1 MKLLVDKIPVAV
13 AEADN
18 ARLSDVIERISKE
31 VQTRNRVIS
40 EIYVNGRMMGG
51 WDDPTIEKHKV
62 GDCEDLRLVSEE
74 PRKLAHK
81 VLYDIAGYM
90 KRIQESLVETSS
102 KIQSRNEQEGMRLL
116 ENVTTTWAE
125 LYLGLQNAVTV
136 TGLDLHEIM
145 VDNRSFLEI
154 NEEMHQYLDEISD
167 LVQEQRF
174 LELSDILEYE
184 IAPRIPLIREGIYKL
199 IKELEKKPH

>member
-1 MKLLVDKIPVAV
+1 MKLLVDKIPVEVVETDSAQ
-13 AEADN
+13 
-18 ARLSDVIERISKE
+18 LSEVIERISKE
-31 VQTRNRVIS
+31 LQTRNRVIS

-51 WDDPTIEKHKV
+51 WDDPSIEKRTV
-62 GDCEDLRLVSEE
+62 ADCEDLRLISEE

-90 KRIQESLVETSS
+90 NHIQEALVETSS

-125 LYLGLQNAVTV
+125 LYKGLQNAVTV
-136 TGLDLHEIM
+136 TGLDFHEIM

-154 NEEMHQYLDEISD
+154 NEEMHKYLDEISD